1 VLLTG
6 NLNDGSAGL
15 YEIKQRG
22 GIAIVQDPKSAT
34 YPDMPQS
41 AADQVDLDYC
51 VSLAAL
57 PDLLAKLVT
66 EKERVVTLES
76 QTEFA
81 RGHDRINGEE
91 LERPITITC
100 PDCGGALRRGEVGG
114 LRNYSCHIGHAYT
127 AQAMAAAQ
135 FDDMERVMRSAERI
149 LNERAEFCRQ
159 MAEQAATSGK
169 VATGEIWLSASG
181 EARKRA
187 YTLRN
192 SSRTG
197 SRPKRWR
204 PIQGRL
210 QRADALLFRSPPA
223 AREAPLRVRRT

>member
-1 VLLTG
+1 
-6 NLNDGSAGL
+6 
-15 YEIKQRG
+15 
-22 GIAIVQDPKSAT
+22 
-34 YPDMPQS
+34 
-41 AADQVDLDYC
+41 
-51 VSLAAL
+51 
-57 PDLLAKLVT
+57 LVT

-81 RGHDRINGEE
+81 RGDDRINGEK

-114 LRNYSCHIGHAYT
+114 LRNYSNIGHTYT
-127 AQAMAAAQ
+127 AQAMAAAK

-159 MAEQAATSGK
+159 MAEQAATAGK
-169 VATGEIWLSASG
+169 VATRIIWLSASE

-192 SSRTG
+192 FIEQDWIT
-197 SRPKRWR
+197 PETMT
-204 PIQGRL
+204 P
-210 QRADALLFRSPPA
+210 D
-223 AREAPLRVRRT
+223 